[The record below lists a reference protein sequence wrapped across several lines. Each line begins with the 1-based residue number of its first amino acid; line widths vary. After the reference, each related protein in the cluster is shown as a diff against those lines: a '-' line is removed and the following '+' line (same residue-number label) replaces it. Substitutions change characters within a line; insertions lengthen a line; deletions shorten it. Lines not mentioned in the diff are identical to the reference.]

1 MIAFRLY
8 YLLKN
13 TKCAALLC
21 SLLLWGGS
29 SVAFGQSGH
38 RTITELNKGWRTVA
52 NDSNKNAYN
61 GFENRT
67 FNDRNWST
75 VSVPHNWDTYEGVRR
90 MKHGNR
96 HGYAW
101 YRKTFTISA
110 APVKKQR
117 YFLFF
122 EGVGS
127 YATVYLNG
135 RLVGYH
141 AGGRTTFTIDITDA
155 VVFNQLNILSVRADH
170 PAFIKDLP
178 WVCGGCSNEIGFS
191 EGSQPMGIF
200 RPVSLIVTNEIRVE
214 PFGVHIW
221 NDTTVSEKSAAI
233 FIATACKNYG
243 SGLKDISIRNILLDK
258 EGHIVA
264 EATLASPVHLNSIA
278 TTDIYQQLS
287 LKGMVHLWSLEDPYL
302 YQLKTQISINGKVV
316 DEVQNTYGIRWIS
329 WPMGSSN
336 SGSKQFLLNGKPVFI
351 NGTAAYE
358 HLLGASHAFS
368 DQEIMAMAKQV
379 SAAGFNAF
387 RDAHQPHNLKFQQYW
402 DEKGLLWWPQFA
414 AHIWYDTPEFRNNF
428 KTLLRDWV
436 KERRNNPSNILW
448 GLENESVLPA
458 DFARECCDM
467 IRGLDPTAS
476 AQRKITTC
484 NGGEGTD
491 WDVPQNWT
499 GTYGGSATTY
509 ARDLKKQVLVGE
521 YGSWRSLDLHTEINT
536 NTTSEDK
543 MVQILETKLRLAE
556 SVKDSVCGHF
566 NWILY
571 SHENPGRVQSGEG
584 YRELDRICPV
594 NYKGL
599 FTLWGEPTDA
609 FYMYRSNYTSK
620 SKEPMVYI
628 VSHTWPDRWIATGI
642 KDSIKVFSNCDE
654 VELFNDVQSI
664 SLGRKKSKGIGTH
677 FEWNGVAINYNILYA
692 VGYVNG
698 KPVSKDCIVLNHLP
712 VAPHYA
718 LLTDNKSDIIQP
730 DTRLNYIYRVNC
742 GGAAYKDKFGYEWM
756 ADGHQ
761 TKKDSWGSLSW
772 ADDYKGVP
780 AFFASQRNNTNPLKN
795 TSAWP
800 LFQSCRYGR
809 DKLSYEFPVAN
820 GDYTVELYFS
830 EPWYG
835 IGGGMDCSGW
845 RLFDVAV
852 NDKIV
857 HQLDIWK
864 EADIQKAVKKIVEV
878 HVTNGQIQISF
889 PTVTAGQAII
899 AAIAI
904 ASSNH
909 QLKQVSVSPCLIEQ
923 LKVVENTK
931 LTKWSVQSWL
941 NTGEQQYTDD
951 AITFSKLPSVLYGA
965 DWLKGPH
972 QLSASRD
979 IASFTVSQDAQVFIA
994 VDTKRKTAYDWM
1006 KGFVETKTVVENDR
1020 AADSKLMV
1028 YKKQF
1033 TRGEKV
1039 LLGSCGNDPLYLVAV
1054 TPVSTMG
1061 LANDLKTTVTYKSV
1075 TAKLSGPGVFKDS
1088 VNGKSCLSFSRE
1100 SGDSIIWNISV
1111 GVADVY
1117 TLRLRYV
1124 KETAEILRMTGKII
1138 AADGTVMKEEL
1149 LEFPPYKKGKWG
1161 IAETTTG
1168 TSINA
1173 GNYRVIL
1180 SSKNAKSLIIGSLEV
1195 Q

>member
-1 MIAFRLY
+1 MIAFQVYHLF
-8 YLLKN
+8 KN
-13 TKCAALLC
+13 TKCAVLLC
-21 SLLLWGGS
+21 SILLWVGS
-29 SVAFGQSGH
+29 SVAMGQPGY
-38 RTITELNKGWRTVA
+38 RTITSLNNGWRTVA
-52 NDSNKNAYN
+52 SDSNKNAYS
-61 GFENRT
+61 GFENKT
-67 FNDRNWST
+67 FNDRNWSI

-101 YRKTFTISA
+101 YRKTFSIA
-110 APVKKQR
+110 ALAVKKQR

-135 RLVGYH
+135 RQVGYH

-155 VVFNQLNILSVRADH
+155 ILFNQLNILAVRADH

-200 RPVSLIVTNEIRVE
+200 RPVSLIVTNETRIE

-221 NDTTVSEKSAAI
+221 NDTTVSEKSAVV

-243 SGLKDISIRNILLDK
+243 SGLKDIRIRNILMDK
-258 EGHIVA
+258 EERIVA
-264 EATLASPVHLNSIA
+264 EETSASAVPINAGAS
-278 TTDIYQQLS
+278 TTINQQLS
-287 LKGMVHLWSLEDPYL
+287 LKGKVHLWSLEDPYL
-302 YQLKTQISINGKVV
+302 YQLKTQISLDGKVI
-316 DEVQNTYGIRWIS
+316 DEVKNTYGIRWIR
-329 WPMGSSN
+329 WPLGTST
-336 SGSKQFLLNGKPVFI
+336 SKQFLLNDKPVFI

-358 HLLGASHAFS
+358 HLLGQSHAFRK
-368 DQEIMAMAKQV
+368 EEVMAMARQV

-387 RDAHQPHNLKFQQYW
+387 RDAHQPHNLQFQQYW

-428 KTLLRDWV
+428 KILLKDWV
-436 KERRNNPSNILW
+436 TERRNNPSNILW
-448 GLENESVLPA
+448 GLENESILPA
-458 DFARECCDM
+458 DFARECCDI
-467 IRGLDPTAS
+467 IRALDPTAS
-476 AQRKITTC
+476 VQRKITTC

-521 YGSWRSLDLHTEINT
+521 YGSWRSLDLHTEINA

-543 MVQILETKLRLAE
+543 MVKILETKLRLAE

-584 YRELDRICPV
+584 YRELDRIGPV

-599 FTLWGEPTDA
+599 FTLWAEPTDA

-620 SKEPMVYI
+620 YKEPMVYI
-628 VSHTWPDRWIATGI
+628 VSHTWPDRWIKAGI
-642 KDSIKVFSNCDE
+642 KDSIQVFSNCDE
-654 VELFNDVQSI
+654 VELFNDVQSV
-664 SLGRKKSKGIGTH
+664 SLGRKKNKGIGTH
-677 FEWNGVAINYNILYA
+677 FEWNGVVINYNILYA

-698 KPVSKDCIVLNHLP
+698 KPVAKDCIVLNHLP
-712 VAPHYA
+712 EAPHYS
-718 LLTDNKSDIIQP
+718 LLSDTKPDIIQP
-730 DTRLNYIYRVNC
+730 DKRLQYIYRVNC
-742 GGAAYKDKFGYEWM
+742 GGAAYTDKFGNEWL

-761 TKKDSWGSLSW
+761 TQKDSWGSLSW
-772 ADDYKGVP
+772 ADNYTGIP

-809 DKLSYEFPVAN
+809 EKLSYEFPVAN

-835 IGGGMDCSGW
+835 IGGGLDCTGW

-852 NDKIV
+852 NDKIIP
-857 HQLDIWK
+857 QLDIWK
-864 EADIQKAVKKIVEV
+864 EAGIEKALKKIVKV
-878 HVTNGQIQISF
+878 HVTNGQIKISF
-889 PTVTAGQAII
+889 PAVGAGQAII

-904 ASSNH
+904 ASDNH
-909 QLKQVSVSPCLIEQ
+909 QLKQVVTSPHLIKQ
-923 LKVVENTK
+923 LKVTVNTK
-931 LTKWSVQSWL
+931 PVNWSVQSWL
-941 NTGEQQYTDD
+941 NTGDQQYADD
-951 AITFSKLPSVLYGA
+951 AVTFSKLPSVLYGA
-965 DWLKGPH
+965 DWIKVPHHLKAEN
-972 QLSASRD
+972 STE

-994 VDTKRKTAYDWM
+994 VEAKSKTTYDWM
-1006 KGFVETKTVVENDR
+1006 KGFVETKTVIENDR
-1020 AADSKLMV
+1020 TAGSQLLV
-1028 YKKQF
+1028 YKKQYA
-1033 TRGEKV
+1033 RGEKV
-1039 LLGSCGNDPLYLVAV
+1039 ILGSCGNDPLYLVAV
-1054 TPVSTMG
+1054 TPASSIDQ
-1061 LANDLKTTVTYKSV
+1061 ANDLKPTITYKPV
-1075 TAKLSGPGVFKDS
+1075 TARSSGQGVAKDS
-1088 VNGKSCLSFSRE
+1088 VNGKSCLSFSRQ
-1100 SGDSIIWNISV
+1100 SGDSVIWNISV

-1124 KETAEILRMTGKII
+1124 NETLETLQMTGKII
-1138 AADGTVMKEEL
+1138 AADGTVMKEEIL
-1149 LEFPPYKKGKWG
+1149 GFPPYKKGKWG
-1161 IAETTTG
+1161 IEETTTG

-1173 GNYRVIL
+1173 GNYQIVFL
-1180 SSKNAKSLIIGSLEV
+1180 SKNAKGLSIGSLEI